1 MMNKNSAMYQMSFLY
16 PTYFSRK
23 FHENQDTL
31 ASMASNVT
39 QILSAKKLPDK
50 QQKIKR
56 RILRLLSN
64 FSLVP

>member
-50 QQKIKR
+50 QQKIKTEDPQ
-56 RILRLLSN
+56 IIVK
-64 FSLVP
+64 F

>member
-50 QQKIKR
+50 QQKIKTEDPH
-56 RILRLLSN
+56 IIVK
-64 FSLVP
+64 F